1 MTNKLVIPK
10 NLTVPEEVRTR
21 VSNFI
26 SMIKPYEIN
35 NGAELVLYFDE
46 RSKAYYMVCH
56 VDALTLVTCSDLEAS
71 LEANDEDVIYKLN
84 RDITEDIAAFKSMEE
99 DAINGRSFED
109 MVVEFDTTYQKNK
122 PLKVYGGQ
130 HRIKAIT
137 SAINVKQKNDTPHG
151 IRVYFCLT
159 RDQKVEI
166 ATVNNTSIAVPNDLL
181 DRMREQLLGSE
192 LRDWCQKVGLLEP
205 GGDFADRKSP
215 DQPTV
220 RVARTLLVNFHKG
233 LNAINIDDFH
243 QPIVC
248 KSGGIDEAYQDVR
261 KLIVWDDEKLITMG
275 KEFSRLHAAQ
285 RNIVSTRN
293 EDKNAEFARKAISL
307 AVVAGWAFAAGLFQK
322 DMSSLK
328 HHYSLPDSV
337 SGHSDPLNAKALSQ
351 ARHKG
356 TDHDTY
362 RGLGAR
368 ISPSELGRML
378 EVFIVHATKAS
389 TKQITKDLAN
399 ASIQS
404 YEAKKATSE
413 ANKVLGKI

>member
-10 NLTVPEEVRTR
+10 SLTIPEEVRTR
-21 VSNFI
+21 VDNFL
-26 SMIKPYEIN
+26 SMIKPYEIK
-35 NGAELVLYFDE
+35 NGAELLPYFDE
-46 RSKAYYMVCH
+46 RSKAYYLVCH
-56 VDALTLVTCSDLEAS
+56 VDAETLVTCSDLEAS
-71 LEANDEDVIYKLN
+71 LEASDEDVIYKLN
-84 RDITEDIAAFKSMEE
+84 RDITEDIAAFRSMEE

-109 MVVEFDTTYQKNK
+109 MVVEFDTTYRKDK

-137 SAINVKQKNDTPHG
+137 SAIKEKQKKDTPHG
-151 IRVYFCLT
+151 IRVYFCLS
-159 RDQKVEI
+159 RNQKVEI

-233 LNAINIDDFH
+233 LGAINIDDFH

-248 KSGGIDEAYQDVR
+248 KSGGIDEAYQEVR
-261 KLIVWDDEKLITMG
+261 KQIVWDDDKLITMG

-285 RNIVSTRN
+285 RNTVSARE

-307 AVVAGWAFAAGLFQK
+307 AVVAGWAFAAGLFQRK
-322 DMSSLK
+322 SEFLK

-351 ARHKG
+351 ARLKG
-356 TDHDTY
+356 TDPDTY

-368 ISPSELGRML
+368 ISSSELGRML

-389 TKQITKDLAN
+389 IKKITKDLAN
-399 ASIQS
+399 AAIQS

>member
-1 MTNKLVIPK
+1 MTNKLVVPK
-10 NLTVPEEVRTR
+10 NLTIPEEIRTR
-21 VSNFI
+21 VDNFLT
-26 SMIKPYEIN
+26 MIKPYEIK
-35 NGAELVLYFDE
+35 NGAELVPYFDE
-46 RSKAYYMVCH
+46 KSKAYYLVCH
-56 VDALTLVTCSDLEAS
+56 VDAQTLVTYSDLEAG

-99 DAINGRSFED
+99 DAILGRSFED
-109 MVVEFDTTYQKNK
+109 MVVEFDTTYRKDK

-130 HRIKAIT
+130 HRINAIT
-137 SAINVKQKNDTPHG
+137 NAIKEKQKNETPHG

-192 LRDWCQKVGLLEP
+192 LRDWCQKVGLL
-205 GGDFADRKSP
+205 GQTGDFADRKSP

-248 KSGGIDEAYQDVR
+248 KSGGIDEAYQEVR
-261 KLIVWDDEKLITMG
+261 KQIVWGDDKLLAMG
-275 KEFSRLHAAQ
+275 KEFARLHATQ
-285 RNIVSTRN
+285 RNSVSARE

-307 AVVAGWAFAAGLFQK
+307 AVVAGWAFAAGLFQR
-322 DMSSLK
+322 DQAFLK

-351 ARHKG
+351 ARLKG
-356 TDHDTY
+356 TDPDTY

-368 ISPSELGRML
+368 ISSGELGRML
-378 EVFIVHATKAS
+378 EVFVVQATKA
-389 TKQITKDLAN
+389 TVKKITKDLAN
-399 ASIQS
+399 AAIQS